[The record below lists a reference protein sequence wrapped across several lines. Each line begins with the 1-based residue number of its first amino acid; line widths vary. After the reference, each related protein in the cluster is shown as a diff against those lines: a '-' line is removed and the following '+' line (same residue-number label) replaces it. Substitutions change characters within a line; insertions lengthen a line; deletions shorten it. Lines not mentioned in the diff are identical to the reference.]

1 MVMRKIIFC
10 LLLVVSV
17 FMSDLC
23 YGQDSGK
30 TVTLGSYEGEWKWE
44 DDDECLILYLRDTT
58 WQYSDLSEST
68 DIIGT
73 YKYIKNGVV
82 VVDNTNVSPSSLR
95 SLLDMPIHACKGPLD
110 NNGNIFYLRLSF
122 TDTVTGKESSHNTS
136 TLSYTIGR
144 NGPELFISLKSERKW
159 YEGAEDELARTPEEA
174 AEMKRRS
181 NAAKLPGWS
190 IPNNV
195 TLTKVN

>member
-10 LLLVVSV
+10 LLLVVFV
-17 FMSDLC
+17 FMSNLS

-30 TVTLGSYEGEWKWE
+30 TITLGSYEGEWKWE
-44 DDDECLILYLRDTT
+44 DEDECLILYLRDTT
-58 WQYSDLSEST
+58 WQWWGQPEDT

-82 VVDNTNVSPSSLR
+82 IVDNTNTNPSSL
-95 SLLDMPIHACKGPLD
+95 SLLFHMPIFASVGSKD
-110 NNGNIFYLRLSF
+110 INGNVWKLRLSF
-122 TDTVTGKESSHNTS
+122 TDTVTGKESSYSTS

>member
-1 MVMRKIIFC
+1 MRKIIFC

-17 FMSDLC
+17 FMSNLS
-23 YGQDSGK
+23 YGQDSDK

-44 DDDECLILYLRDTT
+44 DEDECLILYLRDTT
-58 WQYSDLSEST
+58 WQWWGQPEDT

-82 VVDNTNVSPSSLR
+82 IVDNTNTNPSSL
-95 SLLDMPIHACKGPLD
+95 SLLFHMPIFASVGSKD
-110 NNGNIFYLRLSF
+110 INGNVWKLRLSF
-122 TDTVTGKESSHNTS
+122 TDTVTGKESSYSTS

-144 NGPELFISLKSERKW
+144 NGPELFISLKSEAKW
-159 YEGAEDELARTPEEA
+159 YEGAEDELASTPDEA

-195 TLTKVN
+195 TLMKVN